1 MTLGNLIRV
10 LQIALDLY
18 GNDVEVET
26 LVVPPPYQDG
36 GISLRVIS
44 PEGSPTPQEEPTT
57 P

>member
-36 GISLRVIS
+36 GISLSVIS
-44 PEGSPTPQEEPTT
+44 PEGSPAPQEEPTT